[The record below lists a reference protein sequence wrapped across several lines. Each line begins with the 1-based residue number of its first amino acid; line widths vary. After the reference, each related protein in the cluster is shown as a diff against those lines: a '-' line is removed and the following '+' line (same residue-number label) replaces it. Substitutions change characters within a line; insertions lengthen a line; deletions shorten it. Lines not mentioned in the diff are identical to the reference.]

1 MDYTQEMN
9 LASAS
14 GYCMP
19 FEERNGEV
27 KMLLGYGEQTHPKTG
42 EKFSTTAWTSAH
54 TATYWLR
61 WPTAW

>member
-27 KMLLGYGEQTHPKTG
+27 KLLLGYGEQTHPKTG
-42 EKFSTTAWTSAH
+42 DKFFTTAWTSAH

-61 WPTAW
+61 